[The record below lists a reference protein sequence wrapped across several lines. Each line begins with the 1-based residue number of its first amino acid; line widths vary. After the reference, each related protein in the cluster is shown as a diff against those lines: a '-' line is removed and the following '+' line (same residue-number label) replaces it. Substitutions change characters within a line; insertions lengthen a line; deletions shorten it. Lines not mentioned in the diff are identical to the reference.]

1 MYSKKFIFLLLFVCV
16 VTGIVGSGEKK
27 SNKDPLKL
35 TVDLIMRDPVWIGS
49 SPGNPYW
56 SEDSKNIYFRWNP
69 EQAESDSLYMIS
81 RKGGKP
87 RKVTFAERE
96 KLSPRS
102 GDYNL
107 KRTKKVFSRNGDLF
121 ILDLA
126 KNEEFQITKTGEN
139 ESNPQFSKN
148 EQKIFFFRNTNLY
161 QWFMKDGKVVQ
172 LTNFRKGSIRTERPE
187 SGSAQEKW
195 LKQEELK
202 LIRVLKERKERSDL
216 SRKRRDAQRQEDL
229 KDIYISSKRVQGV
242 QISPNEDFITFFLI
256 TSPKGNK
263 RTIVPNYIVE
273 TGFSADIPARTKVGT
288 QQSTYEFRIYDIKK
302 DTLFYVT
309 ADQIPGISD
318 QPEYRKDYN
327 KIKSAENDNKEK
339 NTKKKKTKNRGVR
352 FQGPYWSED
361 GLHSI
366 VIAGSQDNKD
376 RWILALN
383 PKTGELKN
391 LDRQHDDAWIGGP
404 GVRYG
409 SVGWLPDNRRF
420 WFQSEATGYSHLYT
434 VDVVSGDIKQL
445 TKGQFEVFNPQIS
458 KNKKYWYF
466 TSSQVHPGERHF
478 YRMPING
485 GKPVQ
490 ITSLEGSN
498 QISLSPD
505 EKTLAVRYSFSNKPW
520 EIYIMPNKPGAKPGQ
535 KISLVSEQFSSYPW
549 RIPEIIQF
557 SAGDGANVYARLYR
571 PENPV
576 NNGPAVIFVHG
587 AGYLQNVH
595 KWWSSYFREYMFHNL
610 LVDNGYTVLDI
621 DYRGSAGYGRDWRT
635 AIYRHM
641 GGKDLSD
648 QVDGARLLIEKYNV
662 NPKSIGLYGGSYGG
676 FITLMAMFNEPDV
689 FACGAALRPVTDWAH
704 YNHGYTSNIL
714 NVPYADSLAYVKSS
728 PIYFAEGLKGAL
740 LICHGMVDTNVH
752 FQDVVR
758 LAQRLIELG
767 KDNWEVA
774 IFPVEGHG
782 FREPSSW
789 TDEYKRIFKL
799 FEENLK

>member
-1 MYSKKFIFLLLFVCV
+1 MYLKKFLFLLFFLCI
-16 VTGIVGSGEKK
+16 VTGIVSSGEKK
-27 SNKDPLKL
+27 SKKDSLKL

-69 EQAESDSLYMIS
+69 EQAESDSLYMIP
-81 RKGGKP
+81 RKGGNP
-87 RKVTFAERE
+87 RKVTFAERA
-96 KLSPRS
+96 KLPPRS

-107 KRTKKVFSRNGDLF
+107 KRTKKVFARNGDLF
-121 ILDLA
+121 ILDLT
-126 KNEEFQITKTGEN
+126 KNREFQITQTSEN
-139 ESNPQFSKN
+139 ESNPQFSKD
-148 EQKIFFFRNTNLY
+148 EKKIFFFRNTNLY
-161 QWFMKDGKVVQ
+161 QWFMKDGKTVQ
-172 LTNFRKGSIRTERPE
+172 LTNFRKGNKRTERKEP
-187 SGSAQEKW
+187 GTDQEKW

-202 LIRVLKERKERSDL
+202 LIRVLKERKDRSEL
-216 SRKRRDAQRQEDL
+216 SRKRREAERQEDL
-229 KDIYISSKRVQGV
+229 KDIYIGSKRVQGV

-273 TGFSADIPARTKVGT
+273 TGFSADIAARTKVGT
-288 QQSTYEFRIYDIKK
+288 SQSTYEFGIYDIKR

-309 ADQIPGISD
+309 TDQIPGISD
-318 QPEYRKDYN
+318 QPEYLKDYN
-327 KIKSAENDNKEK
+327 EIKCEEENS
-339 NTKKKKTKNRGVR
+339 KKKKAKNRGVS
-352 FQGPYWSED
+352 FQGPYWSDD
-361 GLHSI
+361 GLHSV

-383 PKTGELKN
+383 PESGELKN
-391 LDRQHDDAWIGGP
+391 LDKQHDDAWIGGP
-404 GVRYG
+404 GVRYR

-445 TKGQFEVFNPQIS
+445 TSGQFELFNPQIS

-478 YRMPING
+478 YRMPIDG

-505 EKTLAVRYSFSNKPW
+505 EKNLAVRYSYSNKPW
-520 EIYIMPNKPGAKPGQ
+520 ELYIMENKPGAKPSQ
-535 KISLVSEQFSSYPW
+535 KISLVSEEFSSYPW

-557 SAGDGANVYARLYR
+557 PASDGVNVYARLYR

-648 QVDGARLLIEKYNV
+648 QVDGARLLVEKYNV
-662 NPKSIGLYGGSYGG
+662 NPESIGLYGGSYGG

-714 NVPYADSLAYVKSS
+714 NVPHADSLAYVKSS

-799 FEENLK
+799 FEQNLK